1 MAVDLGDD
9 MRSETADR
17 APARALTTPRGQR
30 VTVGL
35 ALLIGLATPVAAT
48 AAPTTPAAP
57 HYRVASGDTIT
68 SIAVKLRVPG
78 GWEALY
84 RANTALVGKDPNRLA
99 VGMQLNLPAVPP
111 VPAKPPADGRYVVR
125 QGDTL
130 SVIAERMKV
139 PGGREALYAA
149 NRTTIGADPNRL
161 VVGMTLVP
169 PSAQAAPAAAEPA
182 AAPAKTAAAPATST
196 TE

>member
-1 MAVDLGDD
+1 
-9 MRSETADR
+9 MRSETAGKT
-17 APARALTTPRGQR
+17 PVRALTTGRGQR
-30 VTVGL
+30 VTVSL
-35 ALLIGLATPVAAT
+35 ALLIGLATPIAAS
-48 AAPTTPAAP
+48 AAPTAPATP

-99 VGMQLNLPAVPP
+99 VGMQLTLRPVPS

-139 PGGREALYAA
+139 PGGREAL
-149 NRTTIGADPNRL
+149 
-161 VVGMTLVP
+161 
-169 PSAQAAPAAAEPA
+169 
-182 AAPAKTAAAPATST
+182 
-196 TE
+196 